1 MEAGLSE
8 EDIESIVS
16 LLECVV
22 LSDEENVIRKYG
34 KYIRFREC
42 FTLRKKIVLCKTKI
56 EYLSEMKSMCLRKP

>member
-8 EDIESIVS
+8 DDIKSNVW

-22 LSDEENVIRKYG
+22 LSDEENVIRKCG

-42 FTLRKKIVLCKTKI
+42 FTLRIKIVLCKTKI
-56 EYLSEMKSMCLRKP
+56 KSLSEMKNMCLRKP